1 MKIYTGCDHAGF
13 ALRNKLLDRMRSQ
26 GHEVVDF
33 GTNSEAACDYPEFA
47 ALVANAVRNDVGSVG
62 VLVCATGHGTAIAAG
77 KVRGIR
83 AFAPSSVEAAR
94 LSRFD
99 NNTNV
104 LCLGSRILA
113 ESDAFEIVDTW
124 LSTGFAG
131 GRHGRRIA
139 KIAAME
145 TAAALG
151 LLVEGEHLRLAAKG
165 IPASIWSKDAATFL
179 PPSSPHED
187 LSNTL
192 GWLDAPSRME
202 RELAG
207 IAAFADEVRKAGFRR
222 AVLLGMGGSALPA
235 EVLARVFGP
244 AAGWLN
250 VFVLA
255 CTDPAA
261 VAAVETS
268 IDIERTLFVVASKSG
283 STPEVRAF
291 ERYFWAKVL
300 QRWGGDASRAGG
312 HFAAITD
319 AGTELDQRASVNHY
333 RRVFHNPSDVSSR
346 FSALASFGLV
356 PAALLGVDVGRLLA
370 RGKAMAAACR
380 GPVPTENPGVA
391 LGTLIGGLAAIG
403 RDKLTLF
410 LSPEVAPLGAWIEQ
424 LVVGATS
431 KQGRGIIPVT
441 GEPPFAPSSYRPDRF
456 FVVVKLRGG
465 SPAVQ
470 AEQLEAII
478 TAGHPVYEIELGDKY
493 DLGAEFFR
501 WEFATTVA
509 ASLLE
514 VDPFDE
520 PGVVEAKQATT
531 HLLDIY
537 WQTGRLP
544 SPPGVVD
551 PSDAAIVKHVAGARP
566 GDYLAICA
574 YLQPTPERD
583 RLLRAIRTLCGERLR
598 LATTMDY
605 GPRCLHVAGQL
616 YNGGVGAGIF
626 LQLSTSVTADLPIP
640 DEPLTFGV
648 LRDAEGLGDLEA
660 LQAHGRRVLWVD
672 CGPDPDAGLAKLLE
686 TLGALGR

>member
-1 MKIYTGCDHAGF
+1 VKIYTGCDHAGF

-47 ALVANAVRNDVGSVG
+47 ALVANAVRTDVGSVG

-145 TAAALG
+145 TAAALN
-151 LLVEGEHLRLAAKG
+151 LLVEGEHLRLAAKN
-165 IPASIWSKDAATFL
+165 IPASIWARDAAAFA
-179 PPSSPHED
+179 PAGSAPEGISH
-187 LSNTL
+187 NL
-192 GWLDAPSRME
+192 GWLDAPSKME
-202 RELAG
+202 PELAG
-207 IAAFADEVRKAGFRR
+207 IAAFAAEVRKAGFRR

-235 EVLARVFGP
+235 EVLARIFGP
-244 AAGWLN
+244 VAGWLN
-250 VFVLA
+250 VFVLDS
-255 CTDPAA
+255 TDPAA
-261 VAAVETS
+261 VAAVENS

-283 STPEVRAF
+283 STPEVFAL

-300 QRWGGDASRAGG
+300 QRCGGDTNRAGG

-319 AGTELDQRASVNHY
+319 AGTELEKRASSNHY
-333 RRVFHNPSDVSSR
+333 RRVFGNPPDISSR

-356 PAALLGVDVGRLLA
+356 PAALMGVDVGRLVA
-370 RGKAMAAACR
+370 RGKGMASACR
-380 GPVPTENPGVA
+380 EPAPTQNPGVG
-391 LGTLIGGLAAIG
+391 LGTLMAALAAIG

-410 LSPEVAPLGAWIEQ
+410 LSPELAPLGAWIEQ
-424 LVVGATS
+424 LVAGVTG
-431 KQGRGIIPVT
+431 KQGRGIVPVE
-441 GEPPFAPSSYRPDRF
+441 GEPPFAPSGYRSDRF
-456 FVVVKLRGG
+456 FVVMRLRGG

-501 WEFATTVA
+501 WEFAAVVA

-514 VDPFDE
+514 VNPFDE
-520 PGVVEAKQATT
+520 FEVVEARLATT
-531 HLLDIY
+531 RLLDGY
-537 WQTGRLP
+537 RQTGKLASP
-544 SPPGVVD
+544 SGMVD
-551 PSDAAIVKHVAGARP
+551 PADAAIVKHLAGARP

-574 YLQPTPERD
+574 YFQPTPEREQ
-583 RLLRAIRTLCGERLR
+583 LLSAIRALCGDRLR
-598 LATTMDY
+598 LATTVGY

-616 YNGGVGAGIF
+616 HKGGAGTGIF
-626 LQLSTSVTADLPIP
+626 LQLHASVTADLPIP
-640 DEPLTFGV
+640 GEPFSFGV
-648 LRDAEGLGDLEA
+648 LRDAEGLGDLEV
-660 LQAHGRRVLWVD
+660 LQAHGRRVLRVD

-686 TLGALGR
+686 NLRALGG